1 MAKRRKASKAR
12 KASRARAAKPKDM
25 YMCVH
30 CGYKSGKGGMHCG
43 TECAKC

>member
-12 KASRARAAKPKDM
+12 KASRKAAKPKDM

-30 CGYKSGKGGMHCG
+30 CGYKSSKSGMHCG
-43 TECAKC
+43 TMCEKC